1 MKSCRG
7 EDGCQRR
14 YEEFYGERG
23 RRKFRI
29 GCVCLFLGEVTEA
42 EHCFRE
48 MRTEKCR
55 CDGCTRTCCYEKLL
69 GEAMLLFAKGETA
82 RSVEAY
88 RRAAKKVPDDMEHRF
103 ELRRLQEC
111 LPGGR

>member
-1 MKSCRG
+1 
-7 EDGCQRR
+7 
-14 YEEFYGERG
+14 
-23 RRKFRI
+23 
-29 GCVCLFLGEVTEA
+29 
-42 EHCFRE
+42 
-48 MRTEKCR
+48 
-55 CDGCTRTCCYEKLL
+55 
-69 GEAMLLFAKGETA
+69 MLLFATGETA